1 MKLYEINDRI
11 YELLN
16 QEVIDPET
24 GEILDVNGFD
34 QLKELE
40 LARDVKIENTGLF
53 IKNLDADI
61 AALKEEEKRLAERR
75 KVKENKLNWT
85 KQFLGDFLKAEDVPK
100 FETAKL
106 KLSFRKSESVAVADE
121 NLIPDEFIKTEIV
134 KNPMKAEIKKALK
147 AGKEVPG
154 AGLVVNMNLQVK

>member
-40 LARDVKIENTGLF
+40 LAREVKIENTGLF

-75 KVKENKLNWT
+75 KAKENKANYT
-85 KQFLGDFLKAEDVPK
+85 KRFLSDFLKNEEVSK
-100 FETAKL
+100 FETARC
-106 KLSFRKSESVAVADE
+106 KLSFRKSESVTIEDE
-121 NLIPDEFIKTEIV
+121 TLIPDEFIKTETI
-134 KNPMKAEIKKALK
+134 KNPMKNDIKKALK

-154 AGLVVNMNLQVK
+154 AGLIENMNLQVK

>member
-1 MKLYEINDRI
+1 MKLYEINDKI

-16 QEVIDPET
+16 QEIIDPET

-40 LARDVKIENTGLF
+40 LAREVKIENTGLF
-53 IKNLDADI
+53 IKNLDADV

-75 KVKENKLNWT
+75 KAKENRLNSV
-85 KQFLGDFLKAEDVPK
+85 KQFLNDFLQSEDVQK
-100 FETAKL
+100 FETARVKM
-106 KLSFRKSESVAVADE
+106 SFRKSESVGIADE
-121 NLIPDEFIKTEIV
+121 SLIPDKFVKTEIV
-134 KNPMKAEIKKALK
+134 KSPMKNDIKKALK

-154 AGLVVNMNLQVK
+154 AWLVESQNLQVK

>member
-16 QEVIDPET
+16 QEIIDPET

-75 KVKENKLNWT
+75 KAKENKANYT
-85 KQFLGDFLKAEDVPK
+85 KQFLSDFLKNEEVSK
-100 FETAKL
+100 FETARC
-106 KLSFRKSESVAVADE
+106 KLSFRKSESVAIDDE
-121 NLIPDEFIKTEIV
+121 SLIPDEYIKTETI
-134 KNPMKAEIKKALK
+134 KNPMKNDIKTALK

>member
-1 MKLYEINDRI
+1 MKLYEINDKI

-53 IKNLDADI
+53 IKNLDAAV

-75 KVKENKLNWT
+75 KAKENKLNWT
-85 KQFLGDFLKAEDVPK
+85 KQFLSDFLKNEEVSK
-100 FETAKL
+100 FETARC
-106 KLSFRKSESVAVADE
+106 KLSFRKSESVTIEDE
-121 NLIPDEFIKTEIV
+121 TLIPDEFIKTETI
-134 KNPMKAEIKKALK
+134 KNPMKNDIKKALK

-154 AGLVVNMNLQVK
+154 AGLVENQNLQVK

>member
-16 QEVIDPET
+16 QEIIDPET

-53 IKNLDADI
+53 IKNLDADV

-85 KQFLGDFLKAEDVPK
+85 KRFLDEFLKSEGEMK
-100 FETAKL
+100 FETAL
-106 KLSFRKSESVAVADE
+106 VKLSFRKSESVAIADE
-121 NLIPDEFIKTEIV
+121 SLIPDEFIKTEII
-134 KNPMKAEIKKALK
+134 KNPIKNDIKKALK
-147 AGKEVPG
+147 AGHEIPG

>member
-16 QEVIDPET
+16 QEIIDPET
-24 GEILDVNGFD
+24 GEIMDVNGFD

-53 IKNLDADI
+53 IKNLDADV

-75 KVKENKLNWT
+75 KAKENKLNWT
-85 KQFLGDFLKAEDVPK
+85 KRFLDEFLKSEGEMK
-100 FETAKL
+100 FETARV
-106 KLSFRKSESVAVADE
+106 KLSFRKSESVNIFEEMILPNEYVIE
-121 NLIPDEFIKTEIV
+121 KTEYIPDKT
-134 KNPMKAEIKKALK
+134 AIKKAIK
-147 AGKEVPG
+147 DGKSVEG
-154 AGLVVNMNLQVK
+154 AELIVNMNLQVK

>member
-16 QEVIDPET
+16 QELIDPET

-85 KQFLGDFLKAEDVPK
+85 KQFLSDFLKSENVPK

-106 KLSFRKSESVAVADE
+106 KLSFRKSESVGITDE
-121 NLIPDEFIKTEIV
+121 SLIPEKYIKTEIIT
-134 KNPMKAEIKKALK
+134 NPMKAEIKKALK
-147 AGKEVPG
+147 AGREIPG